1 MQPRPT
7 AAEILAAIVP
17 VLENEA
23 VPALSGPVQHHARVA
38 ANLAAIVERELLL
51 ATASDERE
59 RQALVA
65 LLPDGASDPDDLVGV
80 RRELADALRAGL
92 ADDREVDARVWTVL
106 MDATRADLA
115 ICKPGHD
122 AWEGE

>member
-17 VLENEA
+17 VLENEV
-23 VPALSGPVQHHARVA
+23 VPALSGPAQHHARVA
-38 ANLAAIVERELLL
+38 ANLAGIVERELLL
-51 ATASDERE
+51 AEASNERE
-59 RQALVA
+59 RQALLG
-65 LLPDGASDPDDLVGV
+65 LLPDGTSDPDDLVSV
-80 RRELADALRAGL
+80 RRQLATALRNGL
-92 ADDREVDARVWTVL
+92 ADDPEVEEKVWAVL

>member
-17 VLENEA
+17 VLENEV
-23 VPALSGPVQHHARVA
+23 VPALSGPAQHHARVA
-38 ANLAAIVERELLL
+38 ANLAAIVERELQL
-51 ATASDERE
+51 ASASDERE
-59 RQALVA
+59 RVALLA
-65 LLPDGASDPDDLVGV
+65 LLPDGASDPDDLVTV

-92 ADDREVDARVWTVL
+92 ADDPETEQRVWAVL

-122 AWEGE
+122 RWEGE